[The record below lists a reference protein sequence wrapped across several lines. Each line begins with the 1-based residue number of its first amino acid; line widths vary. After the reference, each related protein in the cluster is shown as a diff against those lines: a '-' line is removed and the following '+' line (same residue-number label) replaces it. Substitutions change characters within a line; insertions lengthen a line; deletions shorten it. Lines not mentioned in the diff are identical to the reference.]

1 MRQGM
6 NYAQLRFESLEKS
19 EQGVLLSFLEN
30 LTEGDIIRIC
40 VDQMMDRKER
50 KELLHAWNR
59 LVYEDWE

>member
-30 LTEGDIIRIC
+30 LTEGDVRRIC
-40 VDQMMDRKER
+40 VDQMMDREER